1 MAGCS
6 RRFGR
11 LTGGRF
17 GVPGRE
23 CERLT
28 DRKQGAQATRQNIR
42 LTMDNERFVKLIDE
56 MVDLRVQQHT
66 AAGLKVNP
74 ALAKILAEK
83 RETDRHRLEQ
93 VRAELVQML
102 NE

>member
-1 MAGCS
+1 M
-6 RRFGR
+6 
-11 LTGGRF
+11 
-17 GVPGRE
+17 
-23 CERLT
+23 
-28 DRKQGAQATRQNIR
+28 R
-42 LTMDNERFVKLIDE
+42 LTMDNEKFVKLIDE